1 MKGNGLT
8 GRMLYWIFP
17 GQYKQ
22 CRCCCLF
29 CRWYIPCREEVEGP
43 GQVHCKE
50 KTLQDVRR
58 DVYTLF
64 LQAEKKYYESGQ
76 GEQKMKWVVSKA
88 RSLLPPWLQLVMTE
102 DVFIKLIQIW
112 FNGIK
117 DLLDDG
123 KINNNIKA

>member
-1 MKGNGLT
+1 MSTLFIVITIFLAALLVVSVVSYCKG
-8 GRMLYWIFP
+8 
-17 GQYKQ
+17 
-22 CRCCCLF
+22 
-29 CRWYIPCREEVEGP
+29 
-43 GQVHCKE
+43 
-50 KTLQDVRR
+50 KTLQDIRL

>member
-1 MKGNGLT
+1 
-8 GRMLYWIFP
+8 
-17 GQYKQ
+17 
-22 CRCCCLF
+22 
-29 CRWYIPCREEVEGP
+29 
-43 GQVHCKE
+43 
-50 KTLQDVRR
+50 
-58 DVYTLF
+58 
-64 LQAEKKYYESGQ
+64 
-76 GEQKMKWVVSKA
+76 MKWVVSKA

>member
-1 MKGNGLT
+1 MSTLFIVIT
-8 GRMLYWIFP
+8 IFLAVLLVVSVVS
-17 GQYKQ
+17 Y
-22 CRCCCLF
+22 
-29 CRWYIPCREEVEGP
+29 
-43 GQVHCKE
+43 CKE
-50 KTLQDVRR
+50 KTLQDIRL

-64 LQAEKKYYESGQ
+64 LQAEEKYYESGQ

>member
-1 MKGNGLT
+1 MST
-8 GRMLYWIFP
+8 
-17 GQYKQ
+17 
-22 CRCCCLF
+22 LF
-29 CRWYIPCREEVEGP
+29 IVITIILAVLLVVSVVSY
-43 GQVHCKE
+43 CKE
-50 KTLQDVRR
+50 KTLQDIRL